1 MGEDLAGEATSG
13 RHLSVR
19 LLVALLFA
27 TLLIGAVGALLIT
40 RDLRRGA
47 DVVSSVKVTHRV
59 SPTQADR
66 DDVRIRFRL
75 SADEE
80 RVSVEITGAD
90 GAVVRTLLADEPLA
104 AGRHDRDWDGVTDG
118 GTLAPPGSY
127 MLRILLPEKGR
138 EVVPTDVIRLQRPPE
153 A

>member
-13 RHLSVR
+13 RHRPAR
-19 LLVALLFA
+19 LLAALLFA
-27 TLLIGAVGALLIT
+27 TLLIGSAAALLIT
-40 RDLRRGA
+40 RGLRRGA

-59 SPTQADR
+59 SSTQADGN
-66 DDVRIRFRL
+66 DVRIRFRL

-80 RVSVEITGAD
+80 RVSVEITDVD
-90 GAVVRTLLADEPLA
+90 GVVVRTLLADEPLV
-104 AGRHDRDWDGVTDG
+104 AGRHDRDWDGLTDG
-118 GTLAPPGSY
+118 GTLAPPGGY

-138 EVVPTDVIRLQRPPE
+138 EVVPADVIRLQSALE